1 MKTKVQSSRKE
12 LLKTALPKKI
22 TIGQVSRKNFSTSKP
37 QHTKRASLSKKVK
50 PVSLS
55 QEVMVKS
62 QSLV

>member
-1 MKTKVQSSRKE
+1 MKTKGQSSRKE

-22 TIGQVSRKNFSTSKP
+22 TTCQVSRKNFSTNKP
-37 QHTKRASLSKKVK
+37 QPTKRANLSKKVK

-55 QEVMVKS
+55 QEVKIKS